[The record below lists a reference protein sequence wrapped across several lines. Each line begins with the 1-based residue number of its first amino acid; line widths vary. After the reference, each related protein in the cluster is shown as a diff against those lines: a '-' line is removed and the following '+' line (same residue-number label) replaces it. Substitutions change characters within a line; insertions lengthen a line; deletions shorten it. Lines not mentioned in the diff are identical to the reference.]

1 MATQQ
6 DGRAVSL
13 LILINHAQ
21 HDIICITEL
30 DKMSKLACTQR
41 KRLYWVISSQFI
53 SNHIIFSKPLRY
65 VNFTMNLTQAREF
78 IGKFYHLFHGYS
90 NKKLK
95 FTTYQHCPK
104 IAIRRRR
111 KGVNLPPKQFV
122 FFLYRETTFPNTFA
136 SSDLKCLPHT
146 IPEFFAQTQV
156 SDQRQLNNWIHEQTT
171 RFLYTT

>member
-53 SNHIIFSKPLRY
+53 SNHIIFSRPLRY

-90 NKKLK
+90 NKNL
-95 FTTYQHCPK
+95 
-104 IAIRRRR
+104 
-111 KGVNLPPKQFV
+111 NLP
-122 FFLYRETTFPNTFA
+122 RIN
-136 SSDLKCLPHT
+136 
-146 IPEFFAQTQV
+146 IAQKLQ
-156 SDQRQLNNWIHEQTT
+156 
-171 RFLYTT
+171 